1 MLRWLL
7 ELAYHPID
15 GFVCLYCG
23 RHGHIESD
31 SEYVIKHTCA
41 QCDEFYEVGEMGEK
55 YADIY
60 FSIRDFRLACE
71 PWIVGI
77 DGMFSLFRIETD
89 GLTRLTT
96 IPAFRPDF
104 SDRQALRDKI
114 AGYLNFL

>member
-7 ELAYHPID
+7 GLAHPD
-15 GFVCLYCG
+15 DFVCLYC
-23 RHGHIESD
+23 RQHGKIEKD

-41 QCDEFYEVGEMGEK
+41 QCDEFYEVGVIGVEYM
-55 YADIY
+55 DFY

-71 PWIVGI
+71 PWTSEMDGI
-77 DGMFSLFRIETD
+77 FSLYHNKVD
-89 GLTRLTT
+89 GLTHLTS
-96 IPAFRPDF
+96 IPDFRPDF